1 MSGIIFFGT
10 KDLAALKDFYV
21 KQAGM
26 KIWLEQADCTL
37 LQHGN
42 LLMGFCER
50 TDIEAAGIIT
60 LFYPA
65 RHDVDAMYE
74 KFRQVALGPPQINK
88 KYEIYNFF
96 AKDPEGRKV
105 EFQAFL
111 KPTPSYLS
119 GNELLLTR
127 RSIRRFEATPV
138 PDGVLWSAM
147 EICRFA
153 PTSRNSQSYYFVVIR
168 DRTKIEFLAALRG
181 ENSAPIARAPI
192 AVAICSDPTKTKRL
206 EQDGCIAAYHFL
218 LAAWLFGLGTCWI
231 GAMDR
236 DDAKEVLDIPRD
248 HYIATVT
255 PLGYPAERPTCSLRR
270 EAKAIVRF
278 V

>member
-1 MSGIIFFGT
+1 MSGIVFFGT
-10 KDLAALKDFYV
+10 KDRPKIKEFYV
-21 KQAGM
+21 EKAGM
-26 KIWLEQADCTL
+26 TIWLEQKDCTL

-42 LLMGFCER
+42 LLLGFCER
-50 TDIEAAGIIT
+50 PETDTCGIIT
-60 LFYPA
+60 LVYPT
-65 RHDVDAMYE
+65 RQKVDSMYRRFKE
-74 KFRQVALGPPQINK
+74 VALGPPQINK

-111 KPTPSYLS
+111 KPTQSCLVGS
-119 GNELLLTR
+119 ELLSTR
-127 RSIRRFEATPV
+127 RSIRRFEKTPV
-138 PDGVLWSAM
+138 PDEVLWSVM

-153 PTSRNSQSYYFVVIR
+153 PTSRNSQSCYFIVIR

-192 AVAICSDPTKTKRL
+192 AVAVCSDPTKTKRL

-218 LAAWLFGLGTCWI
+218 LTAWLFGLGTCWI

-236 DDAKEVLDIPRD
+236 DDTKEVLDIPGD

-255 PLGYPAERPTCSLRR
+255 PLGYPAEKPKCSLRR
-270 EAKAIVRF
+270 QAKEIVRF